1 MKVKVKVKVKVLLAS
16 LLLLPSSSSATPSS
30 ASHHHFLL
38 TLLHL
43 KAIGGDHPHDW
54 CLMEFRLAVEDV
66 VGSVG
71 GDPDCLID
79 LPFET
84 AVEASDDGHGE
95 GLLLATVDKLAM
107 FPQRRVLSLISEA
120 FLVLQPSGKPIPRT
134 LAIIL
139 STLSSCQA
147 PLTFNLVRY

>member
-1 MKVKVKVKVKVLLAS
+1 MKVKVLRLLS
-16 LLLLPSSSSATPSS
+16 FLLPFLSSATPSS
-30 ASHHHFLL
+30 ASHHHLLL

-43 KAIGGDHPHDW
+43 KVIGGHHPHDW
-54 CLMEFRLAVEDV
+54 CLVEFRLAVEDV

-79 LPFET
+79 LPLEA

-95 GLLLATVDKLAM
+95 GLLLAVVDKLAM

-120 FLVLQPSGKPIPRT
+120 FLVLQPSGKPIPCALT
-134 LAIIL
+134 IIL
-139 STLSSCQA
+139 STLSSC
-147 PLTFNLVRY
+147 